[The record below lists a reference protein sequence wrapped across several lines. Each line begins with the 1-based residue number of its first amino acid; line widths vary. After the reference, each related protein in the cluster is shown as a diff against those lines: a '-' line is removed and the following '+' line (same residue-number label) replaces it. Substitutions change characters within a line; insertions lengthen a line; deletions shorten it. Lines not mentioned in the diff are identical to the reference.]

1 MTLKEIAQKAGVSI
15 TTVSRV
21 VNGMENVNDDTCRRV
36 MEVATQGGYFQ
47 KKKNEKAN
55 VVAAL
60 VPDLSNPFF
69 VSMISGIHEIMRKQS
84 KEVVI
89 MDTLE
94 DVEQERRALASIAQM
109 KNLCGLIM
117 TPVSDSGEDGYA
129 IENKLNALEI
139 PVVLVD
145 RDVKNSTFDGVFLN
159 NILGAFQ
166 AADYLIEHGNR
177 RIAIIAGPAY
187 SKPGRERLKGYLNA
201 LEKHQIDRDDSLIF
215 EGDFSVESGY
225 QLTKEILARPKAERP
240 DALFTCNNS
249 MTNGAVKAL
258 IEAGVKFG
266 ERGELGL
273 AAFDEAQSIDI
284 LNLDIP
290 VVVRPTKEMGR
301 VAAQILL
308 RRLGQENKEE
318 SGRRIELL
326 PMLREKKKKE
336 QGI

>member
-36 MEVATQGGYFQ
+36 MEVAAQGGYFQ

-69 VSMISGIHEIMRKQS
+69 VSMISGVQEIMRKQS

-109 KNLCGLIM
+109 KNLCGIIM

-129 IENKLNALEI
+129 IENKLNALDI

-166 AADYLIEHGNR
+166 ATDYLIEHGSR
-177 RIAIIAGPAY
+177 RIAIIAGPGY

-215 EGDFSVESGY
+215 EGDFSAESGY
-225 QLTKEILARPKAERP
+225 RLTREILAGPKEKRP

-266 ERGELGL
+266 ERGEIELV
-273 AAFDEAQSIDI
+273 AFDEAQSVDI

-326 PMLREKKKKE
+326 PVLREKKKKE
-336 QGI
+336 RGV